1 MTRYGH
7 FVRDWSWK
15 AKKKHTELLKLI
27 RKTLLISKQFL
38 KPMTWKHK
46 ILTSRPFEYLN
57 VS

>member
-15 AKKKHTELLKLI
+15 AKKKHTELFELI

-38 KPMTWKHK
+38 KPMTLKPK

-57 VS
+57 VF